1 MSEAKINHVDAGVE
15 MGGGAGWSND
25 LAEVTVQELGHR
37 HSILEMRGG
46 SCRWGQSFRTS
57 THRL

>member
-37 HSILEMRGG
+37 HSILEM
-46 SCRWGQSFRTS
+46 
-57 THRL
+57 

>member
-37 HSILEMRGG
+37 QVSRHSILEM
-46 SCRWGQSFRTS
+46 
-57 THRL
+57 